1 MELRQLEYFRQ
12 IADTHSFNEA
22 ARHLNMS
29 QPPLSY
35 QIRQLEEEL
44 GVQLFERTSKGV
56 TLTNAGEVLYER
68 AGNLLDYADSAK
80 LEVAKAGQKRVLRIG
95 MTSTTTAIMMPF
107 ISAFAKENPDV
118 NFEVRDGS
126 TYTLYNYLMNGII
139 DISVVRTPLRLDKVH
154 YHTLFSEPMIAV
166 SSFFDRASSKSHNLD
181 SYTNSTC
188 QAVPLADLVR
198 RPLII
203 YRRYEK
209 FILDAFHSKEL
220 DPELFCL
227 CDDAKSAILWVKEGL
242 ATAIFPQSMQSLCSG
257 LHIQE
262 IDEPALV
269 TQIILIWK
277 KEKKT
282 SSIVQDF
289 LDICR
294 TDIRGK
300 EKEQIFNG
308 TLK

>member
-1 MELRQLEYFRQ
+1 MEVTMELRQLEYFRQ

-56 TLTNAGEVLYER
+56 TLTNAGEVFYER

-80 LEVAKAGQKRVLRIG
+80 LEVAKAGKKRVLRIG
-95 MTSTTTAIMMPF
+95 MTSTTTTVMMPF

-126 TYTLYNYLMNGII
+126 TYSLYNYLMNGII
-139 DISVVRTPLRLDKVH
+139 DISVVRTPLRLDKVN
-154 YHTLFSEPMIAV
+154 YLTLFSEPMIAV
-166 SSFFDRASSKSHNLD
+166 SKDTGIFSSPALHLTD
-181 SYTNSTC
+181 
-188 QAVPLADLVR
+188 LADQ
-198 RPLII
+198 PLIL

-209 FILDAFHSKEL
+209 YILEAFHAKNLEP
-220 DPELFCL
+220 DIFCL
-227 CDDAKSAILWVKEGL
+227 CDDAKSALLWAKEGL
-242 ATAIFPQSMQSLCSG
+242 ATAIFPQSMQSLCDG
-257 LHIQE
+257 LRIQK
-262 IDEPALV
+262 INEPDLI

-277 KEKKT
+277 KAPNNT
-282 SSIVQDF
+282 SIIQDF
-289 LDICR
+289 L
-294 TDIRGK
+294 K
-300 EKEQIFNG
+300 YVKVEP
-308 TLK
+308 

>member
-35 QIRQLEEEL
+35 QIRQLEVEL

-95 MTSTTTAIMMPF
+95 MTSTTTSVMMPF
-107 ISAFAKENPDV
+107 ISKFAKENPDV

-126 TYTLYNYLMNGII
+126 TYSLYSYLMDGII
-139 DISVVRTPLRLDKVH
+139 DISVARTPFRFDKVDS
-154 YHTLFSEPMIAV
+154 YVLGSEPMIAV
-166 SSFFDRASSKSHNLD
+166 SGFSASTYPSD
-181 SYTNSTC
+181 ITAPTTNNPDKDLNDKIFSPKII
-188 QAVPLADLVR
+188 QLNDLAKQ
-198 RPLII
+198 PLIL

-209 FILDAFHSKEL
+209 FILDTFHAKNL
-220 DPELFCL
+220 DPEIFCL
-227 CDDAKSAILWVKEGL
+227 CDDAKSAMLWAKEGL
-242 ATAIFPQSMQSLCSG
+242 ATAVFPKSMQSLCTG
-257 LHIQE
+257 LQIYE
-262 IDEPALV
+262 IEEPDLI
-269 TQIILIWK
+269 TQIVLIWK

-282 SSIVQDF
+282 SSIIQDF
-289 LDICR
+289 LDVCS
-294 TDIRGK
+294 G
-300 EKEQIFNG
+300 NN
-308 TLK
+308 